1 MYLLKLKTDTNK
13 ILEMEDLKSSTR
25 VKEEQRYGRQ
35 REKYNSTPK
44 VTKEG

>member
-13 ILEMEDLKSSTR
+13 ILAVEDLNSSTR

-35 REKYNSTPK
+35 REKYNMY
-44 VTKEG
+44 TKGH